1 MEDELDRPLEIG
13 IGLHRGNA
21 IVGNMGY
28 GDAMAVTAI
37 GDTVNVASRLEGACK
52 TLGVQLVVSEEV
64 LQAASVEFPDVIQ
77 KDVEVRGSAKP
88 VSVFPVDNASTLKPV
103 VVGA

>member
-1 MEDELDRPLEIG
+1 
-13 IGLHRGNA
+13 
-21 IVGNMGY
+21 
-28 GDAMAVTAI
+28 MAVTAI

-64 LQAASVEFPDVIQ
+64 LSAASVEFPDVIQ

-88 VSVFPVDNASTLKPV
+88 VSVFPVDNASTLKPL